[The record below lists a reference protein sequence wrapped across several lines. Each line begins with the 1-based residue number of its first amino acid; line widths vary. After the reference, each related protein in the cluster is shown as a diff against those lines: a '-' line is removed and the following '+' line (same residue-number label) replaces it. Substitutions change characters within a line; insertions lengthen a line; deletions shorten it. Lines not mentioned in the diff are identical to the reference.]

1 VTFWKSHQGGKRVL
15 MLLENSHYPG
25 DTRVYNEARALRDA
39 GYQVSVI
46 AQRKTGSD
54 SPYHQVIDDV
64 QVYRFPLLA
73 EGSGFLSYI
82 SEYGLAMAEMF
93 LLSLVVLVRHGFDII
108 HAANPPDL
116 FFLLVAPFKLLG
128 KRFVFDHHDLSPEL
142 YDVREGGKG
151 HPIVRGAL
159 LAMER
164 LSCRMADLVIA
175 TNESYKAIEM
185 ARDGV
190 PESRIVVVR
199 NGPDLDDFKPVE
211 PAPGLAQE
219 GKPLIV
225 YMGVIAVQD
234 GVDYLLRALDCLVHE
249 LRLDDFHCVVIGD
262 GTALPALR
270 VMAERLGLSDYVH
283 FTGWVQRAD
292 IPSYLS
298 AADICVA
305 PEPSNA
311 LNDHSTIVKVMEYMA
326 LGKPIVAF
334 DLPEHRYSAGAGAVY
349 AQPNEELDF
358 ARQIAALLADAGL
371 RQKIGR
377 AGRAR
382 VEANLAWAQQAK
394 ALVEAYGRLTARA
407 ATGRPASGLNT
418 NLGVD
423 DQ

>member
-1 VTFWKSHQGGKRVL
+1 MTFWKSRQGGKRVL

-211 PAPGLAQE
+211 PAPGLAQP
-219 GKPLIV
+219 GKTLIA

-262 GTALPALR
+262 GTALPALK

-283 FTGWVQRAD
+283 FTGWVQRAE

-311 LNDHSTIVKVMEYMA
+311 YNDRCTMIKMMEYMA
-326 LGKPIVAF
+326 LAKPIVAF
-334 DLPEHRYSAGAGAVY
+334 GLPEHRRSADGSAVY
-349 AQPNEELDF
+349 AEPNSEFDF
-358 ARQIAALLADAGL
+358 ARQIASLMNDPVR
-371 RQKIGR
+371 RQQMGR
-377 AGRAR
+377 HGRQR
-382 VEANLAWAQQAK
+382 VEEGLAWPHQA
-394 ALVEAYGRLTARA
+394 AHLLEMYESLA
-407 ATGRPASGLNT
+407 
-418 NLGVD
+418 
-423 DQ
+423 

>member
-1 VTFWKSHQGGKRVL
+1 
-15 MLLENSHYPG
+15 
-25 DTRVYNEARALRDA
+25 
-39 GYQVSVI
+39 
-46 AQRKTGSD
+46 
-54 SPYHQVIDDV
+54 
-64 QVYRFPLLA
+64 
-73 EGSGFLSYI
+73 
-82 SEYGLAMAEMF
+82 
-93 LLSLVVLVRHGFDII
+93 VRHGFDII

-116 FFLLVAPFKLLG
+116 LVLLAAPFKLLG

-151 HPIVRGAL
+151 HPIVHRAL
-159 LAMER
+159 VILER
-164 LSCRMADLVIA
+164 LSCRMADLIIA

-199 NGPDLDDFKPVE
+199 NGPDLEDFKLVE
-211 PAPGLAQE
+211 PAPGLAQP
-219 GKPLIV
+219 GKTLIV
-225 YMGVIAVQD
+225 YMGVIAAQD
-234 GVDYLLRALDCLVHE
+234 GVDYLFRSLDCLVNE

-262 GTALPALR
+262 GDALPALKAM
-270 VMAERLGLSDYVH
+270 VERLGLSNYVR

-334 DLPEHRYSAGAGAVY
+334 DLPEHRYSAGAGAIY

-358 ARQIAALLADAGL
+358 ARQIATLLADAGL
-371 RQKIGR
+371 RQKVGQ

-382 VEANLAWAQQAK
+382 AEASLAWSRQAK
-394 ALVEAYGRLTARA
+394 ALVEAYCRLTPRLETAGP
-407 ATGRPASGLNT
+407 ATMGPT
-418 NLGVD
+418 N
-423 DQ
+423 